1 MNMNQTTKNALL
13 QAYINLQK
21 IVEDLY
27 LASDKAI
34 ENGEDADASL
44 LGAQAEQVFERAEA
58 ISSVISEQENG

>member
-1 MNMNQTTKNALL
+1 MNQTTKNALL
-13 QAYINLQK
+13 EAYVNLQK

-34 ENGEDADASL
+34 ENGEDADAGL
-44 LGAQAEQVFERAEA
+44 LEAQAEKVFERAEA